1 MDVLLYDLPILFPEF
16 LDKCGGAFIWLA
28 HSVPRV
34 SGQVWRCFYVIGPFC
49 SQSFWISVEVLL
61 YDWPILF
68 CQSFWTSVENCTRP
82 CSSHPIVPAT
92 LSLSPPQMA
101 RTRGALTK
109 ATTCQQM
116 ALIPWLFSALC
127 TLCVTESTT
136 GKMDGGWEWS
146 EWADMGLYIYKM
158 CGFMWVC
165 VSVWLAK
172 TWSLWTGSGCKSCVS
187 LAL

>member
-1 MDVLLYDLPILFPEF
+1 MIGPFCSQSFWTSVEMLLYDWPILFPRVSGQVWRCFCMIGPFYFPEF

-34 SGQVWRCFYVIGPFC
+34 SGQVWRCFYMIGPFYFPEFLDKC
-49 SQSFWISVEVLL
+49 GGAFIWLAHSIS
-61 YDWPILF
+61 
-68 CQSFWTSVENCTRP
+68 QSFWTSVENCTRP

-92 LSLSPPQMA
+92 LSLSLPQTA
-101 RTRGALTK
+101 RTQGALTK

-136 GKMDGGWEWS
+136 GKMDGGWEW
-146 EWADMGLYIYKM
+146 GK
-158 CGFMWVC
+158 
-165 VSVWLAK
+165 
-172 TWSLWTGSGCKSCVS
+172 
-187 LAL
+187 